1 MIRSTFCAAALVALS
16 TTAAP
21 ALEVVKAVTIA
32 VPPEKVWD
40 TIGNF
45 CGIGDWHP
53 AVENCE
59 ASMQD
64 GKPVRKLTLKGGGGT
79 LVETELSRSEEK
91 LSYSYAIL
99 DGPLPVAGYIST
111 LAVTPGGAGS
121 RVTWFGVFEAKG
133 ADDAKATE
141 TIAGIYDAGLAALA
155 EKAKAAK

>member
-1 MIRSTFCAAALVALS
+1 MIRSAFCAATLLALTA
-16 TTAAP
+16 TAAP
-21 ALEVVKAVTIA
+21 ALEVVKAITVA
-32 VPPEKVWD
+32 APPDKVWD

-53 AVENCE
+53 AIENCE

-64 GKPVRKLTLKGGGGT
+64 GKPIRKLTLKGGGGT
-79 LVETELSRSEEK
+79 IVETELSRSDDK
-91 LSYSYAIL
+91 MSYSYAIL

-111 LAVTPGGAGS
+111 LAVTPGGEGS

-133 ADDAKATE
+133 ADDAKATA
-141 TIAGIYDAGLAALA
+141 TIAGIYEAGLASLA

>member
-1 MIRSTFCAAALVALS
+1 MIRSAIGAAALLAAAV
-16 TTAAP
+16 TAAP

-32 VPPEKVWD
+32 APPQKVWD

-53 AVENCE
+53 AIEHCE

-64 GKPVRKLTLKGGGGT
+64 GKSIRTLSLKGGGT
-79 LVETELSRSEEK
+79 IVETELSRSDEK
-91 LSYSYAIL
+91 MSYSYAIL

-111 LAVTPGGAGS
+111 LAVTPGGEGS

-133 ADDAKATE
+133 ADDAKATAA
-141 TIAGIYDAGLAALA
+141 ISGIYEAGLAAIS